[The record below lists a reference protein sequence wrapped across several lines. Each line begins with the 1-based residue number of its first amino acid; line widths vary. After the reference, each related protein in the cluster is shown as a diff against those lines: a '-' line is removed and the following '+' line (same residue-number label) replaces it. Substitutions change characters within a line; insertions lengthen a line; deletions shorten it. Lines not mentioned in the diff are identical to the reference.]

1 MKRKVKR
8 RTPAEDFVL
17 RTLAKIGAPISLALF
32 KGQIKSAHA
41 RALYRLIDAGDII
54 EENGKLRLRK

>member
-1 MKRKVKR
+1 MTKRKR
-8 RTPAEDFVL
+8 HTPAEDFVL

-32 KGQIKSAHA
+32 KGQIKSAEA